1 MNSHT
6 MKSAIVNTAG
16 ESDVIELL
24 GDADIPTPTASEVL
38 IKVAYAPLNPLDTH
52 ARANRIAWNHPG
64 FPFVPGFEFCG
75 RIEAVGDAQN
85 EHLIGKR
92 VAANAVWGGNAEYAV
107 AAVSSLVDIPDSFDW
122 QLGAT
127 FSTCAYTAW
136 HLVNSALNL
145 HADQYLLVHSAAGAV
160 GSLVM
165 QIARDRGINVIGL
178 AGHARKLDYVLSHG
192 AHHAI
197 DYSADDWPEQVKTI
211 TAGRGV
217 DGIIDGNAG
226 PNAVKNY
233 EVIAPLGEIVYLGAM
248 GGKAPPVDISMMIG
262 KGFGVKGFVQY
273 FYQAR
278 SNGAEDAEIIDKLTS
293 EQWLIPIGKIYDLA
307 DIQEAHRAFEA
318 RELVGRTL
326 IRVGGDAV

>member
-1 MNSHT
+1 MNAQS
-6 MKSAIVNTAG
+6 MRSALIKAAG
-16 ESDVIELL
+16 DFTVIEYVN
-24 GDADIPTPTASEVL
+24 DAKIPTLKSSDAL

-75 RIEAVGDAQN
+75 RIEAVGDTQN
-85 EHLIGKR
+85 KHLIGKR

-107 AAVSSLVDIPDSFDW
+107 ASINSLVDIPDAFDW

-136 HLVNSALNL
+136 HLVNSALAL
-145 HADQYLLVHSAAGAV
+145 QAEQYLLVHSAAGAV

-165 QIARDRGINVIGL
+165 QIAREKNVTVIGL
-178 AGHARKLDYVLSHG
+178 AGQKSKLDHVLSHG

-197 DYSADDWPEQVKTI
+197 DYSSDDWPAQVNAL

-278 SNGAEDAEIIDKLTS
+278 SQGAESGEIIDKLS
-293 EQWLIPIGKIYDLA
+293 SGQWVIPIGNVYDLA
-307 DIQEAHRAFEA
+307 DVSEAHRAFEA

-326 IRVGGDAV
+326 IKVGGDTV